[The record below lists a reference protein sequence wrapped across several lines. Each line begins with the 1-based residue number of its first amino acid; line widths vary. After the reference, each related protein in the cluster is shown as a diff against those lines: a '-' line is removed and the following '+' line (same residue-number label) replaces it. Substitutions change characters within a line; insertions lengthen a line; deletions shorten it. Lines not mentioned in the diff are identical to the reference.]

1 MATLNT
7 IAQHYCI
14 RDIKD
19 LAEAHATATNS
30 LWGVWAIHI
39 AKRKLIV
46 GSFDHEGLHQ
56 LQNSFVADEDLRGR
70 NVLLLTSFLLRE
82 LLKYP
87 RERHY
92 DSRFLPYM

>member
-19 LAEAHATATNS
+19 LVEAHATATNS
-30 LWGVWAIHI
+30 LWGIGAVHI
-39 AKRKLIV
+39 TKRKLIV
-46 GSFDHEGLHQ
+46 GRFDHEDLHQ
-56 LQNSFVADEDLRGR
+56 LQNSFVPDEDLRGR
-70 NVLLLTSFLLRE
+70 IVLLLTSFLLCE

-87 RERHY
+87 RERH
-92 DSRFLPYM
+92 